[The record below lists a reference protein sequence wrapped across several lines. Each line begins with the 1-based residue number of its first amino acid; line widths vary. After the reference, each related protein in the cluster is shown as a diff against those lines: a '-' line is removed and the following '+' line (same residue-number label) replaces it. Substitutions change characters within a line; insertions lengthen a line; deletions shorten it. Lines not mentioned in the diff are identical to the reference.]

1 MLAYLFWH
9 TSQPTVDP
17 KEYEERLGSFHTS
30 LAEEKPE
37 GLIESATFRMDTVPW
52 LESDNPVYEDW
63 YLLEGSGALDPL
75 NTAAVTAHRSLP
87 HDAVAS
93 VAGAGKGGL
102 YRLRVGTPSLG
113 TVRVAY
119 WVSKPPVMKYPEF
132 YQIVGPA
139 VEAARGALWGRQMVL
154 GPAPEFCVH
163 AAQEVELPRV
173 TSRKV
178 AMARVW
184 PSVG

>member
-1 MLAYLFWH
+1 MLAYVFWH

-17 KEYEERLGSFHTS
+17 EEYEERLRGFHTA
-30 LAEEKPE
+30 LAEQRPD
-37 GLIESATFRMDTVPW
+37 GLVESATFRMDSVPW

-63 YLLEGSGALDPL
+63 YLVETSAALDPL
-75 NTAAVTAHRSLP
+75 NEAAVTAHRSLP

-93 VAGAGKGGL
+93 VAGAGRGGL
-102 YRLRVGTPSLG
+102 YRLRLG
-113 TVRVAY
+113 APDLRATKVAL

-132 YQIVGPA
+132 YQTVGPT
-139 VEAARGALWGRQMVL
+139 VESTAGALWGRQMVL

-163 AAQEVELPRV
+163 AAADVRLSRV

-178 AMARVW
+178 AMSLVW
-184 PSVG
+184 PRGT